1 MKYTAFINRES
12 HREFQIVLGGSFMA
26 KMPVHGQKYT
36 VIDSMNILW
45 KFYPDTSEG
54 YTQVVNTDHAF
65 SPVFYFRF
73 SEEGIPVTVTQY
85 KHEI

>member
-12 HREFQIVLGGSFMA
+12 HREFQIVIGSSFMA
-26 KMPVHGQKYT
+26 KMPVHGQKHT
-36 VIDSMNILW
+36 IVDSMNTRW

-54 YTQVVNTDHAF
+54 YTRVINTNHAF
-65 SPVFYFRF
+65 SPVYYFRV
-73 SEEGIPVTVTQY
+73 SQEGIPVTVTQY